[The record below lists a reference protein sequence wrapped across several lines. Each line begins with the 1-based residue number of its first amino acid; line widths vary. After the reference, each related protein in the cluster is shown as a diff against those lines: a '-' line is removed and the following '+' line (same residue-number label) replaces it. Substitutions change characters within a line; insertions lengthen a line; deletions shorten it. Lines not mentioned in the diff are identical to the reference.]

1 MAGNYFV
8 YIMSNASKTL
18 YIGVTNNLD
27 RRLYEH
33 REKISDSF
41 TKKYNITKLVYYE
54 QFGDIKQAIQRET
67 SLKGWLRKK
76 KVDVITSMNPLWKDL
91 SAEWNVSADDK
102 SQAAESSD
110 SSLHSE

>member
-33 REKISDSF
+33 REKISD
-41 TKKYNITKLVYYE
+41 
-54 QFGDIKQAIQRET
+54 
-67 SLKGWLRKK
+67 
-76 KVDVITSMNPLWKDL
+76 
-91 SAEWNVSADDK
+91 
-102 SQAAESSD
+102 
-110 SSLHSE
+110 